1 MLNEEVSNVSTRLT
15 KAERKDKLF
24 TVCKANLTVIIVKL
38 PFALFISSVKGHG
51 H

>member
-15 KAERKDKLF
+15 EAERKDKLF
-24 TVCKANLTVIIVKL
+24 TVCKENLIVIIVKI
-38 PFALFISSVKGHG
+38 PFSSVKGHG